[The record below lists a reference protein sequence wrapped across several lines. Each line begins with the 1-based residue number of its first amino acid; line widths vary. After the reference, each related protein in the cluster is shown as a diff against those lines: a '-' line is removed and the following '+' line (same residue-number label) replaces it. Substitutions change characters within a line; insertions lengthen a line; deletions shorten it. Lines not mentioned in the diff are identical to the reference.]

1 MSDTIVYTF
10 LKLYLENLE
19 NNTFD
24 IYGTDPSYPNFKN
37 DHFVQ
42 LIHSKYRKAAALQ
55 KKISRKEDFVHKS

>member
-42 LIHSKYRKAAALQ
+42 LTHSKYRKAAALQ
-55 KKISRKEDFVHKS
+55 KK